1 MKVESFPWDDWIG
14 LALGKMR
21 MTSSEFWGL
30 SLQEFYLAVD
40 GFSEFH
46 GGNKSAPLGRDELED
61 LMERYPD

>member
-1 MKVESFPWDDWIG
+1 
-14 LALGKMR
+14 MR

-46 GGNKSAPLGRDELED
+46 GGNKSAPLSRDELED

>member
-1 MKVESFPWDDWIG
+1 
-14 LALGKMR
+14 

-30 SLQEFYLAVD
+30 SLKEFYLAVD

-46 GGNKSAPLGRDELED
+46 GGSKTAPLRKDELMD

>member
-1 MKVESFPWDDWIG
+1 
-14 LALGKMR
+14 MR

-30 SLQEFYLAVD
+30 SLFELIQAID

-46 GGNKSAPLGRDELED
+46 SGGKPPPLSKDELED